1 MTEFELKFQVPAES
15 AAAVEAALRR
25 GTVERTRLRARY
37 FDTPDEALARAGL
50 VLRLRQEGRNW
61 VQTAKGPGDSGFERL
76 EHDVPMERGAG
87 EAAPDPARHAGHP
100 VHALLQKALRKA
112 KGPLQPIFETDVM
125 RLARTVRASGTQ
137 VEIAFDRGTVRAG
150 GRSQTVREVEL
161 ELKQGST
168 AALFELAQ
176 GWFEKHGL
184 WLDSLTKSGLGRR
197 LAKGATGQPAVTWQ
211 HVPHGQANLL
221 PALLDACLRQIL
233 GNLRELAAGTGDDEH
248 VHQLRVGLRH
258 LRAFL
263 RELRPLGAWA
273 ALPAHVEPALGR
285 LFSVLGAH
293 RDQATLLPAL
303 LQEVAH
309 EGNPMRPWQPTLP
322 DIAAAV
328 REPVVQSAL
337 LHLVALAQEWR
348 EGGAPGASALR
359 KLARERLRR
368 LHRKATREG
377 LRFEVLVEA
386 ERHQVRKRLKRL
398 RYLAEL
404 MRPLF
409 ATREVQAYVAALSDL
424 QDALGRYQ
432 DAAAGRALLA
442 QRAAED
448 PAAWFGVGWLAA
460 REQALAAECA
470 KACRR
475 TVRLAQPFWR

>member
-1 MTEFELKFQVPAES
+1 MPADS

-25 GTVERTRLRARY
+25 GSVERTRLRARY
-37 FDTPDEALARAGL
+37 FDTPDEALARSGL

-76 EHDVPMERGAG
+76 EHNATVERGAG

-100 VHALLQKALRKA
+100 VHAMLQKALRKA
-112 KGPLQPIFETDVM
+112 KGPLQPTFETDVV

-137 VEIAFDRGTVRAG
+137 VEIAFDRGTVHAG
-150 GRSQTVREVEL
+150 GRSQTIRELEL

-168 AALFELAQ
+168 AALVELAQ
-176 GWFEKHGL
+176 GWCEKHGL
-184 WLDSLTKSGLGRR
+184 WLDPLPKSGLGRR
-197 LAKGATGQPAVTWQ
+197 IAEGAAEPPAVTWQ
-211 HVPHGQANLL
+211 PVPRGQANLL
-221 PALLDACLRQIL
+221 AALLDACLQQIL
-233 GNLRELAAGTGDDEH
+233 GNLRELAAGTGGDEH

-273 ALPAHVEPALGR
+273 ALPAHVEPALAG

-303 LQEVAH
+303 QQQVAH
-309 EGNPMRPWQPTLP
+309 EGNPMQPWQPPLP
-322 DIAAAV
+322 DTAAAV
-328 REPVVQSAL
+328 REPAVQSAL
-337 LHLVALAQEWR
+337 LHLVALSQELR
-348 EGGAPGASALR
+348 EGGAPGAGAIR
-359 KLARERLRR
+359 ALARKRLRQ
-368 LHRKATREG
+368 LHRKATRQG
-377 LRFEVLVEA
+377 LRFELLAEA
-386 ERHQVRKRLKRL
+386 ERHRVRKRLKRL

-409 ATREVQAYVAALSDL
+409 ATRKVQAYVAALSDL

-442 QRAAED
+442 ARAAQD
-448 PAAWFGVGWLAA
+448 PGAWFGVGWLAA
-460 REQALAAECA
+460 REPALAAECA

-475 TVRLAQPFWR
+475 TVRQAHPFWR

>member
-25 GTVERTRLRARY
+25 GTVARTRLRARY

-76 EHDVPMERGAG
+76 EHNVTVQRGAG

-112 KGPLQPIFETDVM
+112 KGPLQSTFETDVV
-125 RLARTVRASGTQ
+125 RVARTVRASGTQ

-150 GRSQTVREVEL
+150 GRSQTVREV
-161 ELKQGST
+161 
-168 AALFELAQ
+168 LFELAQ

-184 WLDSLTKSGLGRR
+184 WLDPLTKSGLGRR